1 MPLETLHLLPY
12 GSQQQ
17 KSLNPEDARA
27 QGVQPYGPT
36 VALAMALNYI
46 IGTGCFG
53 LPYAFHTA
61 GILLC
66 SILLLIGLFGAI
78 ITMNYTLESLARAE
92 GVFAATHGRGP
103 LHRITYRKFDFT
115 LVGEIFA
122 GEFGKYTAQLVI
134 TLYGIGSLWSYAS
147 IFASSLASII
157 MTQIMEIPCDVYG
170 PNPSNSCLDAYY
182 TIMAFFAVIVISMVI
197 LNLSEQANVQ
207 KILCFYRVLA
217 FSLMLATILV
227 KLCADGADVLW
238 IRYKK
243 IGGYNWQH
251 FGKGFG
257 PTLLALNCHY
267 NMPDVLQPL
276 YPKMFARDTAFSA
289 LLISGTFYLLLG
301 VLGALTF
308 DQVNPLVSLMWS
320 NYTGCGN
327 GWAPCDPT
335 HVSQLALKMLGVL
348 AKFIILLFPV
358 VNVTSTY
365 PMVGLTIGDN
375 LLSCIPKSLAAPLGP
390 KVARNVSRLLVSI
403 PPLILAMVFKQ
414 LDFIFSIAGILGF
427 LLGLTIPCWFQVIG
441 SQYCQ
446 RVWGFTGASITPYN
460 VKFISSIKF
469 AQIYLGIT
477 FVVTAIAVWTL
488 YI

>member
-12 GSQQQ
+12 SAQQQ
-17 KSLNPEDARA
+17 KSLNPGDARA
-27 QGVQPYGPT
+27 QGVKPYGPS

-53 LPYAFHTA
+53 LPHAFHSA

-122 GEFGKYTAQLVI
+122 GEFGKYTVQLVI

-157 MTQIMEIPCDVYG
+157 MTQIMDIPCDVYG
-170 PNPSNSCLDAYY
+170 LPSSSCLNAYY
-182 TIMAFFAVIVISMVI
+182 LLMVFFGVIVISIVI

-217 FSLMLATILV
+217 FSLMLGTILG
-227 KLCADGADVLW
+227 KLYSDGGEAVW
-238 IRYKK
+238 VRYKQ

-308 DQVNPLVSLMWS
+308 DNVNPLVSLMWS

-327 GWAPCDPT
+327 GWAPCDST
-335 HVSQLALKMLGVL
+335 QASQLALSMLGAVL
-348 AKFIILLFPV
+348 KFIILLFPV
-358 VNVTSTY
+358 VNVISTY
-365 PMVGLTIGDN
+365 PMVGVTIGDN
-375 LLSCIPKSLAAPLGP
+375 LLSCMPKSLAAPLGP
-390 KVARNVSRLLVSI
+390 KVARNVCRLLVSI

-460 VKFISSIKF
+460 IKFISSINF
-469 AQIYLGIT
+469 AQIYLVLT
-477 FVVTAIAVWTL
+477 FVITATAVWTL
-488 YI
+488 YL